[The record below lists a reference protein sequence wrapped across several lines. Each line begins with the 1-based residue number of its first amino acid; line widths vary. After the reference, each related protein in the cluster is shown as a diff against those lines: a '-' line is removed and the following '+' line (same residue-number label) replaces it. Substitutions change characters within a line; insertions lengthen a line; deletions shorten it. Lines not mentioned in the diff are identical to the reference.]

1 MSLAAR
7 TPSPDVI
14 AAAESSLSYFHDVA
28 ETTADDAVR
37 IELVDAVW
45 GLEDALD
52 WSPELVLERLATV
65 ESLVAQLVR

>member
-1 MSLAAR
+1 MLPVP
-7 TPSPDVI
+7 PSSVI

-28 ETTADDAVR
+28 ETAADDAVR
-37 IELVDAVW
+37 TELVDAVW

-52 WSPELVLERLATV
+52 WSPELVSERLATV